1 MLFRS
6 SAVIPTGARDLL
18 LLPEMFLKLQR
29 RRHARRPAA
38 EDNHMSVARLVPSEV
53 EGRLAWIVVDKNVAR
68 HLRPCVNRRLDVGR
82 TGDVPGHVKP
92 GDGRLPLAVEHG
104 EARPHVP
111 DALRPL
117 EPAHRGIVLAL
128 AAALL
133 YLRWMALPKVSAPLT
148 LATGR
153 HLVFRPGIAAQVFS

>member
-18 LLPEMFLKLQR
+18 LLPEMFLNPQR

-38 EDNHMSVARLVPSEV
+38 EDNHVGVARLVPSEV
-53 EGRLAWIVVDKNVAR
+53 EGRLALDV
-68 HLRPCVNRRLDVGR
+68 LRQQVPRDLGAGVERRLDVGR
-82 TGDVPGHVKP
+82 AGDVPGHVKP